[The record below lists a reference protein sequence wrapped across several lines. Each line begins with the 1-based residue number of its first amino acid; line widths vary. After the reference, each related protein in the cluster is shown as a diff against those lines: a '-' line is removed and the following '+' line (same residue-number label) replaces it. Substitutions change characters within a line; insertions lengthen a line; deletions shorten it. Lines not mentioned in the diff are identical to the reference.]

1 MLIKK
6 RPNWIPEHVWL
17 SLMRQR
23 DRRKHLRRQ
32 ILRFFRSPALA
43 IAYSHYR
50 KAIKQADWQS
60 VKQAALEIRDI
71 ALKVGD
77 RRTILDAVHALDRL
91 GCYQESA
98 NLWLNEIA
106 PSISK
111 LPNEWRGENLSN
123 KNIMINLKRTA
134 GDGLGVAFRCASLLP
149 KVAALSRDTTVIV
162 ETRLVKIFQRSFPEI
177 RFQDSV
183 DETISKSFDYVV
195 LPETLLAVF
204 APNDSSD
211 FEFRA
216 LSADRDK
223 AMELRAKYSS
233 AHTQKKPLIGI
244 CWYSSHHGKDLPGLN
259 YWRDFIG
266 QHDATFVSLQYGD
279 VSKAVNVF
287 HPDRIIVDQSI
298 DQLVDMDAFV
308 AQVSALDGVITII
321 NTLVHVSAA
330 LGVPTVVLRD
340 DWFRRDLPVLSDTVP
355 WYPTLRVAGKNRRD
369 WAPVFDEAFAKLN
382 AIQR

>member
-23 DRRKHLRRQ
+23 DRRKYLRRQ

-43 IAYSHYR
+43 IAYSYYR
-50 KAIKQADWQS
+50 KAIKQADWQL

-71 ALKVGD
+71 ACEVGD
-77 RRTILDAVHALDRL
+77 RRTILDMVHALDRV

-98 NLWLNEIA
+98 KLWLNEIA
-106 PSISK
+106 PYKSK
-111 LPNEWRGENLSN
+111 FSNEWRGQNLSN
-123 KNIMINLKRTA
+123 KNIIINLKQTA

-149 KVAALSRDTTVIV
+149 KVAALARDTTVIV
-162 ETRLVKIFQRSFPEI
+162 ETRLVKIFRRSFPELQ
-177 RFQDSV
+177 FQDSV
-183 DETISKSFDYVV
+183 DETIGKSFDYVI
-195 LPETLLAVF
+195 LPEILLAAF
-204 APNDSSD
+204 APSDSSN
-211 FEFRA
+211 FEFHA

-223 AMELRAKYSS
+223 IIELRTRYSS
-233 AHTQKKPLIGI
+233 AQNQKKPLIGI

-259 YWRDFIG
+259 YWRDFID
-266 QHDATFVSLQYGD
+266 QHCATFVSLQYGD
-279 VSKAVNVF
+279 VSKAVSIF
-287 HPDRIIVDQSI
+287 RSDRIIVDQSI
-298 DQLVDMDAFV
+298 NQLVDMDAFV

-355 WYPTLRVAGKNRRD
+355 WYPTMRVAGKNRRD

-382 AIQR
+382 GIHR